1 MVVDMLKFLYLPLFH
16 LDCIVLASLVTRSH
30 ADVEIAQSLINLR
43 GSTLPIMVALEAL
56 ALV

>member
-1 MVVDMLKFLYLPLFH
+1 MLKFLYLPLFH

-43 GSTLPIMVALEAL
+43 GSTLPIMVALGAL